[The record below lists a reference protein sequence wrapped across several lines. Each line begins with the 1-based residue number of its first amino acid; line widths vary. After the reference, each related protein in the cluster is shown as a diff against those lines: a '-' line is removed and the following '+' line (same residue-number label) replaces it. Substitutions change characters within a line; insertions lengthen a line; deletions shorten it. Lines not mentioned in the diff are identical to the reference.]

1 MFAVDLA
8 HGTVSWK
15 RQGSNVLLPL
25 SAHDDIPYGLQSS
38 TTGQPRLI
46 EVGAADGKTI
56 ADGFTVAPLAFT
68 ADGTPVFV
76 EAKVTPPSAAP
87 TRSTATS
94 PIPTTRHPATPPD
107 THWIEVW
114 APTPH

>member
-25 SAHDDIPYGLQSS
+25 SAHDDVLYGLQFS
-38 TTGQPRLI
+38 TAGLPRLT

-68 ADGTPVFV
+68 AADTPVFV
-76 EAKVTPPSAAP
+76 EAMVMPPSATP
-87 TRSTATS
+87 MRSSAAS
-94 PIPTTRHPATPPD
+94 PSPTTRHPTPPPD
-107 THWIEVW
+107 VHPIEVW
-114 APTPH
+114 VPVH

>member
-25 SAHDDIPYGLQSS
+25 SAHDDILYGLQSS
-38 TTGQPRLI
+38 ATGHPRLI
-46 EVGAADGKTI
+46 EVGATDGKTI

-68 ADGTPVFV
+68 TDGTPVFV
-76 EAKVTPPSAAP
+76 EAKVITPSAAP
-87 TRSTATS
+87 TRSCTAS
-94 PIPTTRHPATPPD
+94 PSPTTRDPTPPPD
-107 THWIEVW
+107 THPIEVW
-114 APTPH
+114 VPVH

>member
-15 RQGSNVLLPL
+15 REGPDIFEPL
-25 SAHDDIPYGLQSS
+25 STHDGILYGLQSS
-38 TTGQPRLI
+38 ASGQPRLI

-56 ADGFTVAPLAFT
+56 TGGFTVAPLAFT

-76 EAKVTPPSAAP
+76 EARVALPSAAP
-87 TRSTATS
+87 TRSAATS
-94 PIPTTRHPATPPD
+94 PSRTTRHPAIPPD

-114 APTPH
+114 APRPR